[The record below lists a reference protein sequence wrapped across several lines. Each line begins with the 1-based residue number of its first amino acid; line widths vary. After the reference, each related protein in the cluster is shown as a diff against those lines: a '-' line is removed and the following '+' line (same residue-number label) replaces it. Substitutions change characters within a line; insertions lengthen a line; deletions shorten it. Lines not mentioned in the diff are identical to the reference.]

1 MKKKYELT
9 IDGST
14 VYDADSLDF
23 LAVLVAER
31 LGTPVSAHLE
41 DTDTGEALI
50 IMEQGNII
58 YLAPNVA
65 VCFLRDL
72 CAENAEYGKMLV
84 CQGLVAFEGADSP
97 TAKAMYDTLMKLH
110 VELFGPV
117 NMIDLFAASL
127 ALVFGEL

>member
-1 MKKKYELT
+1 MKKYELT
-9 IDGST
+9 INGSS
-14 VYDADSLDF
+14 VYDADSLDP

-41 DTDTGEALI
+41 DTDTGEVLI

-97 TAKAMYDTLMKLH
+97 TAKAMYDALMRLH

-117 NMIDLFAASL
+117 NMVDLMAANL
-127 ALVFGEL
+127 ALMLGGL

>member
-1 MKKKYELT
+1 MKKYELT
-9 IDGST
+9 INGSS
-14 VYDADSLDF
+14 VYDADSLDP

-41 DTDTGEALI
+41 DTTTGEALI
-50 IMEQGNII
+50 IMEQGNIT
-58 YLAPNVA
+58 YLAPDVA
-65 VCFLRDL
+65 VLFLRDL

>member
-9 IDGST
+9 INGSS
-14 VYDADSLDF
+14 VYDADSLDP

-50 IMEQGNII
+50 VMEQGNIT
-58 YLAPNVA
+58 YLAPDVA
-65 VCFLRDL
+65 ILFLRDL
-72 CAENAEYGKMLV
+72 CAENAEYGKILV

-97 TAKAMYDTLMKLH
+97 TAKAMYDALMKLH

-117 NMIDLFAASL
+117 NMVDLTVASL
-127 ALVFGEL
+127 TLLLSDL

>member
-1 MKKKYELT
+1 MKKYELT
-9 IDGST
+9 INDSS
-14 VYDADSLDF
+14 VYDADSLNP

-84 CQGLVAFEGADSP
+84 CQGLVAFEGVDSP
-97 TAKAMYDTLMKLH
+97 TAKTMYDALMKLH

-117 NMIDLFAASL
+117 NMVDLMAANL
-127 ALVFGEL
+127 ALMLGGL

>member
-14 VYDADSLDF
+14 VYDADSLDP
-23 LAVLVAER
+23 LAVLVAEK

-41 DTDTGEALI
+41 DTTTGEALI
-50 IMEQGNII
+50 IMEQGNIT
-58 YLAPNVA
+58 YLAPDVA
-65 VCFLRDL
+65 VLFLRDL
-72 CAENAEYGKMLV
+72 CAENAEYGKVLV
-84 CQGLVAFEGADSP
+84 CQGLVTFEGADSP
-97 TAKAMYDTLMKLH
+97 TAKAMYDALMKLH

-117 NMIDLFAASL
+117 NMVDLFAASL

>member
-14 VYDADSLDF
+14 VYDADSLDP
-23 LAVLVAER
+23 LAVLVAEK

-50 IMEQGNII
+50 VMEQGNII

-84 CQGLVAFEGADSP
+84 CQGLVTFEGADSP
-97 TAKAMYDTLMKLH
+97 TAKAMYDALMKLH

-117 NMIDLFAASL
+117 NMGDLFAASL
-127 ALVFGEL
+127 ALVFGGL

>member
-1 MKKKYELT
+1 MKKYELT
-9 IDGST
+9 INGSS
-14 VYDADSLDF
+14 VYDADSLDS
-23 LAVLVAER
+23 LVVLVAEK
-31 LGTPVSAHLE
+31 LGTPISAHLE

-50 IMEQGNII
+50 VMEQGNII

-97 TAKAMYDTLMKLH
+97 TDKAMYDALMKLH

-117 NMIDLFAASL
+117 NMVDLFAASL
-127 ALVFGEL
+127 ALVFGEQ